1 MSVWN
6 TILEQVFGLEINR
19 KPVEKIETPIFT
31 DTPDG
36 SYIIPSGGE
45 KSVLYYDYSVAVDGM
60 NEVQLIDT
68 YRQLSKDPE
77 VAKAID
83 EISSEAIASSEN
95 YVVTIDFDDIDGFP
109 DKTKER
115 IVREF
120 EKLQKL
126 MGFKDFPSMHFER
139 FYIDGRIYYH
149 ILTSK
154 KVSDGIQKIF
164 LIDPRTLKPIKE
176 KELKTND
183 KNLYDISKDKKYY
196 VYTQQ
201 ELVNNYHINQY
212 MINQMSSEEIVL
224 TDDSIAYANSGY
236 FGDSNIPLSYLHN
249 AIRPA
254 NQLRMIEDAL
264 VIYRWARAAEKRIFR
279 IDVSGMPRHKQEQY
293 LRETINKFKNNAAYD
308 STTGKIKDARRQISM
323 LEDFYFPKTENN
335 NGTEVETLA
344 GGQMISGDLPDL
356 SYFRKK
362 LLTSLK
368 VPLSRFNEDGSS
380 TVFSRSSEI
389 SRDEINFQKFISKL
403 QKQYSAVFFKL
414 LEVQLRLKKIINE
427 KEWDVLK
434 ENINFVWEHDNLY
447 TELKELELMGNRLGL
462 LGQIEPYISKYFSNR
477 YVMKNILRM
486 TDDDILTISKE
497 INKERKEMG
506 KDVENADVSR
516 TVQTNP
522 AAIVPGSEPLIFKNI
537 LGGDNDNND
546 VDGETERDS
555 PAENREKRINP
566 KINTSNEND

>member
-1 MSVWN
+1 MSFLN
-6 TILEQVFGLEINR
+6 TLLEQVFGIELNR
-19 KPVEKIETPIFT
+19 KPVEKIETPIFV

-36 SYIIPSGGE
+36 SYIVPAGGE
-45 KSVLYYDYSVAVDGM
+45 RSVLYYDYSVTTDGM
-60 NEVQLIDT
+60 NEVQLINT
-68 YRQLSKDPE
+68 YRELSKDPE

-95 YVVTIDFDDIDGFP
+95 YVVTIDFDNIDGFP

-115 IVREF
+115 IVKEF
-120 EKLQKL
+120 EKIQKL
-126 MGFKDFPSMHFER
+126 MGFKDFPSVHFER

-149 ILTSK
+149 ILTSNK
-154 KVSDGIQKIF
+154 TTDGIKKII

-176 KELKTND
+176 KDLNSNS
-183 KNLYDISKDKKYY
+183 KNLYDISKDKKFY

-201 ELVNNYHINQY
+201 ELVNDYTVNQY
-212 MINQMSSEEIVL
+212 LINKVSSEEIIL

-236 FGDSNIPLSYLHN
+236 YGDTNVPLSYLHN

-254 NQLRMIEDAL
+254 NQLRMIEDSL
-264 VIYRWARAAEKRIFR
+264 VIYRWARAPEKRIFR
-279 IDVSGMPRHKQEQY
+279 IDVSGMPRHKQDQY
-293 LRETINKFKNNAAYD
+293 LRETINKFKNNSSYD
-308 STTGKIKDARRQISM
+308 STTGKIKDSRRQISM
-323 LEDFYFPKTENN
+323 LEDFYFPKTEGN

-362 LLTSLK
+362 LLTALK

-389 SRDEINFQKFISKL
+389 SRDEINFQKFVAKL
-403 QKQYSAVFFKL
+403 QKQFSFVFLKL

-427 KEWDVLK
+427 KEWDVLR
-434 ENINFVWEHDNLY
+434 ENINFVWEQDNLY
-447 TELKELELMGNRLGL
+447 SELKESELMSNRLGL
-462 LGQIEPYISKYFSNR
+462 LGQVEPYISKYFSNR
-477 YVMKNILRM
+477 QVMKKILRM
-486 TDDDILTISKE
+486 TDDEIITISKE
-497 INKERKEMG
+497 INQERKEMG

-522 AAIVPGSEPLIFKNI
+522 TAIVPGAEPLIFKNI
-537 LGGDNDNND
+537 IGSDDP
-546 VDGETERDS
+546 EAEKES
-555 PAENREKRINP
+555 PVEDREKRINP
-566 KINTSNEND
+566 EK